1 MFNKLKWILVI
12 VPALIWIFHPMP
24 SEGARMSHDK
34 WWRIPSVAERLDLK
48 DAEKKELDQ
57 LFVKSR
63 RNLIDLK
70 SNLEKE
76 RFELDNLMGQE
87 TLSEEAVMKQFKK
100 LEKARANLAA
110 ERFRFLLQVRKVL
123 DSERYQNLK
132 ILFKEFRDKRWRRSK
147 D

>member
-1 MFNKLKWILVI
+1 MLNKLKWILVI
-12 VPALIWIFHPMP
+12 LPALIWISHPMS
-24 SEGARMSHDK
+24 SEGARISYDK
-34 WWRIPSVAERLDLK
+34 WWRIPRVAERLDLK

-70 SNLEKE
+70 STLEKE

-87 TLSEEAVMKQFKK
+87 TLDEDGVMSQFKK
-100 LEKARANLAA
+100 LGKARDNLSA
-110 ERFRFLLQVRKVL
+110 ERFRFLLQVRKTL
-123 DSERYQNLK
+123 GSDRYQNLK
-132 ILFKEFRDKRWRRSK
+132 MLFKEFREKKLRRDK